1 MTPNKKLELELQDL
15 FKQKEYS
22 KVVFE
27 ITSQTNEQERSAFLC
42 NLLGLSRVSNNNKK
56 HINILT
62 PSFLKDYLIH
72 NDYNKINVTGKDL
85 YNSFAVI
92 AEKGYRK

>member
-1 MTPNKKLELELQDL
+1 MTSHKKLELELQEL

-42 NLLGLSRVSNNNKK
+42 NLLGLSRVSNN
-56 HINILT
+56 
-62 PSFLKDYLIH
+62 
-72 NDYNKINVTGKDL
+72 
-85 YNSFAVI
+85 
-92 AEKGYRK
+92 R

>member
-1 MTPNKKLELELQDL
+1 MLVT
-15 FKQKEYS
+15 
-22 KVVFE
+22 
-27 ITSQTNEQERSAFLC
+27 
-42 NLLGLSRVSNNNKK
+42 
-56 HINILT
+56 
-62 PSFLKDYLIH
+62 FLKDYLIH

>member
-1 MTPNKKLELELQDL
+1 MTSNKKLELELQDL

-42 NLLGLSRVSNNNKK
+42 NLLGLSRVSNNNK
-56 HINILT
+56 NIDALNLAIRDFK
-62 PSFLKDYLIH
+62 SGYLK
-72 NDYNKINVTGKDL
+72 
-85 YNSFAVI
+85 
-92 AEKGYRK
+92 